1 MKTVFKSII
10 AASLLVFTSCSDD
23 DDAAITPAPSA
34 SNFVLGVGVTDS
46 NFNTTNF
53 VLATDDIMSGTIS
66 LQGQGILQEGYRD
79 YATGG
84 NTFYSIGGL
93 GVTDVNAYTIA
104 PDSTLVVRDNLTFP
118 LQIDGFRQVDET
130 GNTMLGISVPQD
142 QTANAAILFYTVD
155 IATNTIQTTGQVPFA
170 SVNPDPLNS
179 RIFTT
184 GMQVSGG
191 KLYQTFYL
199 INQNDFNT
207 PNTDTQY
214 VAVYNYP
221 DFTLDTVISDTRF
234 GPAGAFNTRS
244 GIFQTSNGDLYT
256 VSNSNFG
263 FTQATKPAG
272 VLRIPAG
279 TTSFDHNYSF
289 NTETAPNGGKIIHA
303 IAVGNGRLFA
313 AISSK
318 VLEGPD
324 GTNGFGNVYSD
335 TNLRLAI
342 VDLNAQTITPITG
355 APEYTGNGG
364 RSFAAFQDGDHVYS
378 SIADA
383 NGVVNIYR
391 TNLNTAT
398 ATRGAQ
404 VEGTF
409 VGGIAK
415 IELQ

>member
-1 MKTVFKSII
+1 MKTILKSVF
-10 AASLLVFTSCSDD
+10 AASLLLLNSCSDD
-23 DDAAITPAPSA
+23 DDNAPVAPAA

-46 NFNTTNF
+46 NFNTSNF
-53 VLATDDIMSGTIS
+53 VLATDNVMSGTIS
-66 LQGQGILQEGYRD
+66 LQGQGILQDGYRD

-93 GVTDVNAYTIA
+93 GVTDVNAYSIA
-104 PDSTLVVRDNLTFP
+104 ADSTLQVRNNLTFP
-118 LQIDGFRQVDET
+118 LQIDGFREVDDT
-130 GNTMLGISVPQD
+130 GNTMVGISVPQD

-155 IATNTIQTTGQVPFA
+155 IATNTIETTGQVPFS
-170 SVNPDPLNS
+170 SVNPDVANS

-184 GMQVSGG
+184 GMQVSGD

-199 INQNDFNT
+199 INRNDFNT

-214 VAVYNYP
+214 VAIYNYP
-221 DFTLDTVISDTRF
+221 EFTLDTVISDTRF

-244 GIFQTSNGDLYT
+244 GIFTTANGDLYT

-272 VLRIPAG
+272 ILRIPAG
-279 TTSFDHNYSF
+279 TTSFDPNYTF
-289 NTETAPNGGKIIHA
+289 NTETTANGGKIIHA
-303 IAVGNGRLFA
+303 ISIGNGRLFA
-313 AISSK
+313 AVSSK

-342 VDLNAQTITPITG
+342 VDLLNQTITPVSG

-364 RSFAAFQDGDHVYS
+364 RSFAAFQDGNLVYS
-378 SIADA
+378 SIADD

-391 TNLNTAT
+391 TNINTAT
-398 ATRGAQ
+398 ATKGAV

-415 IELQ
+415 IELN